1 MVFDDIL
8 IHFVILKHVLSQSCK
23 NVVDQELTLPAI
35 SSPSPCISSSKKN
48 MEPVVEEKELEIEA
62 VARKMFYGGCC
73 LLPWLWLV
81 NIIYFRKLYFSND
94 CPLGVKK
101 YVKKSS
107 IGFVTVTTLWIIW
120 CIIFQTN
127 YKSFSSLLVVPVDD
141 GSW

>member
-1 MVFDDIL
+1 
-8 IHFVILKHVLSQSCK
+8 
-23 NVVDQELTLPAI
+23 
-35 SSPSPCISSSKKN
+35 

-101 YVKKSS
+101 YAKKMMMKVDQFKTTLEEFDATTIPQEVLDRLEPMIQDPNFTFEKMKKKSGG
-107 IGFVTVTTLWIIW
+107 IDTRPILR
-120 CIIFQTN
+120 
-127 YKSFSSLLVVPVDD
+127 
-141 GSW
+141 